1 VAKEEQGDRKMGRFE
16 FAGADFAEIA
26 GSANAE
32 GLYELGLMYATG
44 RNGFSDLVSA
54 HKWFNIAAFRGHDE
68 AKRRRAEVALEMSR
82 EEIAAAQRAARDWI
96 TSH

>member
-1 VAKEEQGDRKMGRFE
+1 MGRFE
-16 FAGADFAEIA
+16 FAGADFAEMA

-68 AKRRRAEVALEMSR
+68 AKRCRAEVALEMSR
-82 EEIAAAQRAARDWI
+82 EEIATAQRAARDWI